1 MAIRRGRVRA
11 ASTVAAIN
19 ELVFG
24 RRRYRTFS
32 EKLAALAYELVKQHF
47 FVNGNKR
54 IAFFF
59 LVYAL
64 VLNGK
69 TIAIE
74 TSEAR
79 ADLMDYIAKSDPS
92 DRQLIMKRVAD
103 VIREAMKP
111 LDAPVAASPSN

>member
-1 MAIRRGRVRA
+1 M
-11 ASTVAAIN
+11 
-19 ELVFG
+19 
-24 RRRYRTFS
+24 
-32 EKLAALAYELVKQHF
+32 AYELVKQHF

-59 LVYAL
+59 LVYTL

-69 TIAIE
+69 TIAIP

-79 ADLMDYIAKSDPS
+79 ADLMDSIARSDPS

-103 VIREAMKP
+103 IIREAMRP
-111 LDAPVAASPSN
+111 LDAPVTTSPSN